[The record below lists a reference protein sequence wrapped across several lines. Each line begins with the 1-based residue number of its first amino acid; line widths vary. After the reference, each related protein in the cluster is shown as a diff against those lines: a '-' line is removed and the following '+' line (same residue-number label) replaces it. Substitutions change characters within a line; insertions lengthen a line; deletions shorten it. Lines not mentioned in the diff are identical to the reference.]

1 MRNPGSA
8 GLTTD
13 RLGDA
18 DPWVPEE
25 KLNNENSIRHASGS
39 VDGIEVHET
48 K

>member
-18 DPWVPEE
+18 DPWVPDE
-25 KLNNENSIRHASGS
+25 KLNKENSNTLASES
-39 VDGIEVHET
+39 LQGIEVQET

>member
-18 DPWVPEE
+18 DQWVPDE
-25 KLNNENSIRHASGS
+25 KAKKESLTTMAKRSPDYVVGQ
-39 VDGIEVHET
+39 ET